1 MGLGEETRIE
11 RDKNIIIIMQHA
23 GLHDLRLGFLLNF
36 SDKMIF

>member
-11 RDKNIIIIMQHA
+11 RDKNIIIMQHA